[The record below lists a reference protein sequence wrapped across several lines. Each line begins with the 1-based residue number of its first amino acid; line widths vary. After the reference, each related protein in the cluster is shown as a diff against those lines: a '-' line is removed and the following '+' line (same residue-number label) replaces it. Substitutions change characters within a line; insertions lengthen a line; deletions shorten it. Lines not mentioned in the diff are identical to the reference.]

1 MYNNDDE
8 LSPEGEIREI
18 EQQYIVFLN
27 KNRGN
32 FEAENANL
40 GPFFCMAGIAENMKS
55 SSDLMRRWASDVSN
69 AFDVSNVVMP
79 DMGVQY
85 SV

>member
-1 MYNNDDE
+1 
-8 LSPEGEIREI
+8 
-18 EQQYIVFLN
+18 
-27 KNRGN
+27 
-32 FEAENANL
+32 
-40 GPFFCMAGIAENMKS
+40 MAGIAENMKS

-85 SV
+85 SVLKKHQYQFNLRAIDFSNVDSLWPFLFYYLKYQYVGTT